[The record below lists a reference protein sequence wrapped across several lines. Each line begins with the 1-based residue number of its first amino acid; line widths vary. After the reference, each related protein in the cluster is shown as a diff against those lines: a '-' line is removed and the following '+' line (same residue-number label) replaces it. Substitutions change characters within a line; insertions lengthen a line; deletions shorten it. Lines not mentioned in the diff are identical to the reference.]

1 MAGKQTRGE
10 TGERY
15 KKTGTKTTRRTRHKR
30 KKRRRPS
37 HGQPQQPNAK
47 SHLLANL
54 GGKSSQQVP
63 IWCEPSLKVMALKPM
78 ASAIATRIHQA
89 AASTT
94 AAASTSNRHSQQQP
108 PQPLHPRAAAI
119 ASSSRHS
126 RQQPSC
132 RHIRQYAENYVMRW
146 YKDEAPGGEC
156 QFAWCNPNVNGAIR
170 VRGGEIRVRLPEC
183 NPNVSEANK
192 VKDSK
197 NTGKTSGLQS

>member
-1 MAGKQTRGE
+1 MWTLPPGDGAEADGLCHSNPHPPSC
-10 TGERY
+10 
-15 KKTGTKTTRRTRHKR
+15 RTHHSR
-30 KKRRRPS
+30 
-37 HGQPQQPNAK
+37 
-47 SHLLANL
+47 
-54 GGKSSQQVP
+54 
-63 IWCEPSLKVMALKPM
+63 
-78 ASAIATRIHQA
+78 
-89 AASTT
+89 
-94 AAASTSNRHSQQQP
+94 SQQQP

-126 RQQPSC
+126 RHSRQQLSC
-132 RHIRQYAENYVMRW
+132 RHIRQYAENCVMRW

-197 NTGKTSGLQS
+197 NTGNCNPNVIGANKVKNLEIHNQKN